1 MMATLGIFVVATVLL
16 TSAGQPKE
24 RHFGI
29 PAVPFLLSK

>member
-16 TSAGQPKE
+16 TESSRLKE

-29 PAVPFLLSK
+29 PRVPFLLSK

>member
-16 TSAGQPKE
+16 TKRRLKE

-29 PAVPFLLSK
+29 PRVPFLLSE